1 MTSHAPAARSRAR
14 RFVLQALYQMQL
26 SGCSA
31 ADVETQFLQDFE
43 MKRVDT
49 DYLHDL
55 LVGIEA
61 NRQELTEIFSAKL
74 DRTSDELDP
83 IERAVLWIGTFELAH
98 RIDVPFKVSI
108 DESVELAKQ
117 FGAAESHRL
126 VNSVLDVLA
135 KELRTV
141 ERQSLQER

>member
-1 MTSHAPAARSRAR
+1 MTNHTPAARSRAR
-14 RFVLQALYQMQL
+14 RFALQALYQMQL

-31 ADVETQFLQDFE
+31 AEVEKQFLQDYE

-74 DRTSDELDP
+74 DRTADELDP

>member
-1 MTSHAPAARSRAR
+1 
-14 RFVLQALYQMQL
+14 MQL

-31 ADVETQFLQDFE
+31 ADVEAQFLQDFE

-55 LVGIEA
+55 LVGIEV
-61 NRQELTEIFSAKL
+61 NKPELTEIFSAKL
-74 DRTSDELDP
+74 DRTCDELDP

-126 VNSVLDVLA
+126 VNSVLDALA